1 VTRKT
6 KESLWGLSLDT
17 TTPRS
22 LEYERFYN
30 KQRKE
35 VRRTADQ
42 VDTIYR
48 NFKRSQGRKLEG
60 LESSVAELV
69 SDVWKAVAGKNSDHV
84 KAAEGWV
91 QDKLLHDY
99 L

>member
-1 VTRKT
+1 MTRKT

-35 VRRTADQ
+35 VRRTAGQ
-42 VDTIYR
+42 VEMIYR

-60 LESSVAELV
+60 LESSVAELC
-69 SDVWKAVAGKNSDHV
+69 KRCL
-84 KAAEGWV
+84 EGSGREE
-91 QDKLLHDY
+91 QCPRQGG
-99 L
+99 